1 MTSSSFCF
9 PSTTKTVERCRCFI
23 HFSGVS
29 LSSQAVTS
37 LSWWSWTPPND
48 NFNHSSEQMIKK
60 VLILWQNR
68 SQTAKDSFDIYE
80 LHLWQRDEGA
90 PRTAFSVCL
99 ELRVHHL
106 KIRTHRTVLIIMLS
120 PILRRL
126 CVTGE
131 SSTEEIEELPAENLL
146 EKEKDEKEQPPRP
159 LSSPR
164 PDIEAADSRAI
175 SSTAAATLAKTE
187 KMHHQHHH
195 HRSIES
201 SYSQVSMNRSR
212 SHQQTLT
219 KEEARKRMMSWRKTT
234 RPRRESHALN
244 SNWKTLYFSLFL

>member
-68 SQTAKDSFDIYE
+68 SQTAKDSFFDIYE

-99 ELRVHHL
+99 ELRVHQNQNASHS
-106 KIRTHRTVLIIMLS
+106 IDHNAVTNTTQT
-120 PILRRL
+120 L
-126 CVTGE
+126 CHWRIFYWRDWRIACGE
-131 SSTEEIEELPAENLL
+131 PSGKRKGWKRAAS
-146 EKEKDEKEQPPRP
+146 
-159 LSSPR
+159 
-164 PDIEAADSRAI
+164 EAAFFSEAGYWSSRF
-175 SSTAAATLAKTE
+175 TGNFLYC
-187 KMHHQHHH
+187 
-195 HRSIES
+195 S
-201 SYSQVSMNRSR
+201 SYSC
-212 SHQQTLT
+212 
-219 KEEARKRMMSWRKTT
+219 
-234 RPRRESHALN
+234 
-244 SNWKTLYFSLFL
+244 